1 MIGEFDTPGIGHIAK
16 AAGLDY
22 VFLDLEHSGF
32 GLGDLKRLLV
42 YFQAAGLPVMVRPP
56 SKSGH
61 HISRALDAGAEALL
75 MPMVASA
82 EEAADLVRMMRY
94 PPAGRR
100 GVALGM
106 AHDRYTGGDPA
117 AKLAAANRDNV
128 LIALIETVSGLEAVE
143 AIAATDGVDA
153 LWIGH
158 FDLST
163 SMGIPGAFDDPR
175 FIAAIDR
182 ITAAAKAADVPLG
195 QLVGRPED
203 GRKFIADGFQLICYG
218 VDSNLLRDS
227 LAAGVAAIRGA

>member
-1 MIGEFDTPGIGHIAK
+1 MSFCALLSRSPVPLGTMIGEFDTPGIGHIAK

-94 PPAGRR
+94 PPAAGAASPLAWPMIATPRRPGGETGRR
-100 GVALGM
+100 QPRQRP
-106 AHDRYTGGDPA
+106 DRLD
-117 AKLAAANRDNV
+117 
-128 LIALIETVSGLEAVE
+128 
-143 AIAATDGVDA
+143 
-153 LWIGH
+153 
-158 FDLST
+158 
-163 SMGIPGAFDDPR
+163 
-175 FIAAIDR
+175 
-182 ITAAAKAADVPLG
+182 
-195 QLVGRPED
+195 
-203 GRKFIADGFQLICYG
+203 
-218 VDSNLLRDS
+218 
-227 LAAGVAAIRGA
+227 